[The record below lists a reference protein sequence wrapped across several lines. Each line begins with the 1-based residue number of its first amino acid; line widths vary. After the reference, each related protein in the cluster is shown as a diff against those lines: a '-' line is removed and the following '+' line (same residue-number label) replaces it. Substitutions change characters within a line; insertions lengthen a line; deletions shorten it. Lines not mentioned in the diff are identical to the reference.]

1 MTQFFISYCNGVPI
15 EIEISNT
22 GKVELEIFGE
32 KDLWYGEFLPPL
44 NFEGKLVSWISFTNI
59 SRYEH
64 SILLSGEAFKTLDMS
79 SHAKVLLKIF
89 PEPSMLFSR
98 I

>member
-1 MTQFFISYCNGVPI
+1 MTQFFVSYCNGVPI
-15 EIEISNT
+15 EISNM
-22 GKVELEIFGE
+22 GKLELERFGD
-32 KDLWYGEFLPPL
+32 KDLWYGEFLSPL
-44 NFEGKLVSWISFTNI
+44 NFEGKEVSWISFTNL

-79 SHAKVLLKIF
+79 NHSKVLLKIF
-89 PEPSMLFSR
+89 PDPDTLFSR